1 MHLRCITLIDES
13 WLLRAAVNDRLRAAF
28 GGVGAAPMATLN
40 YGFTADLAPSVKG
53 PMPTLNSDR
62 FAVWGQG
69 YGSWGRT
76 SSDGNAAR
84 LTRST
89 GGFLLGADAAVFDTM
104 RFGAV
109 AGYSRSEFDVNSRF
123 SSGESDNFHLGLYG
137 GGQWGALSLR
147 TGASYTWHDIETR
160 RTVVSSAFGSNLRAG
175 YDAGTAQVFGELG
188 YRIELGQDLGKLALE
203 PFAGL
208 AYVNLHTDGF
218 SETGG
223 SAALTARGDDTSLG
237 YSTLGLRA
245 STSFALQGMDL
256 TLRGGLAWRHAF
268 GDVDPTTTLAFAGS
282 GAFSI
287 AGIPIARDAAAVEAG
302 LDLAI
307 GKSAT
312 LGVSYTG
319 QLAQDTQDHA
329 FKGVLA
335 VRF

>member
-1 MHLRCITLIDES
+1 
-13 WLLRAAVNDRLRAAF
+13 V
-28 GGVGAAPMATLN
+28 
-40 YGFTADLAPSVKG
+40 
-53 PMPTLNSDR
+53 
-62 FAVWGQG
+62 
-69 YGSWGRT
+69 
-76 SSDGNAAR
+76 
-84 LTRST
+84 
-89 GGFLLGADAAVFDTM
+89 
-104 RFGAV
+104 
-109 AGYSRSEFDVNSRF
+109 
-123 SSGESDNFHLGLYG
+123 
-137 GGQWGALSLR
+137 
-147 TGASYTWHDIETR
+147 
-160 RTVVSSAFGSNLRAG
+160 
-175 YDAGTAQVFGELG
+175 
-188 YRIELGQDLGKLALE
+188 DLGRVAFE

-245 STSFALQGMDL
+245 SSSLSWQGMDL

-282 GAFSI
+282 SAFSI
-287 AGIPIARDAAAVEAG
+287 AGIPIARDAAVVEAG